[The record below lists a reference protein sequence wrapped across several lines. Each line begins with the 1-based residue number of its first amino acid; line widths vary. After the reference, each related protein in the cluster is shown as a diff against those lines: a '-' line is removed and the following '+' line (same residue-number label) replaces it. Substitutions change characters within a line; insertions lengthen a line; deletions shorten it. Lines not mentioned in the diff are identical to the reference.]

1 MKKRIKSTFLLI
13 SLLAMIISNVAF
25 ASEGMSTTDKREW
38 LSNKGYDN
46 EVIANIADS
55 DIDMIYGRIT
65 EQMPDDVVI
74 SSESKVWTAT
84 FQDEVNPEL
93 RGAIS
98 TSQLQLKGVVT
109 NFGTS
114 SGDIIGCEVLVLYD
128 WLVTPE
134 SCGDDLISLNWDSGY
149 FTLSNFNSH
158 ATVKN
163 ISTGKTEYFNFITTP
178 HTAQNGGIGWYA
190 KLRNPDIS
198 SKIQSNPAGYAITYF
213 EPSRPF
219 KAKDN
224 IVKNFNVMY
233 VHDKCPGITSIGF
246 SAGYGGAS
254 VGISVSPSNFA
265 DSLAKVLVYKS
276 SDVTEF

>member
-1 MKKRIKSTFLLI
+1 
-13 SLLAMIISNVAF
+13 MIISNAAF

-38 LSNKGYDN
+38 LINKGYDN

-74 SSESKVWTAT
+74 SSESKVWTAI

-128 WLVTPE
+128 WLVTPG
-134 SCGDDLISLNWDSGY
+134 SCGDG
-149 FTLSNFNSH
+149 
-158 ATVKN
+158 
-163 ISTGKTEYFNFITTP
+163 
-178 HTAQNGGIGWYA
+178 
-190 KLRNPDIS
+190 
-198 SKIQSNPAGYAITYF
+198 
-213 EPSRPF
+213 
-219 KAKDN
+219 
-224 IVKNFNVMY
+224 
-233 VHDKCPGITSIGF
+233 
-246 SAGYGGAS
+246 
-254 VGISVSPSNFA
+254 
-265 DSLAKVLVYKS
+265 
-276 SDVTEF
+276 